1 MHKRNLSLRDRT
13 TDGFHWPVP
22 TQAATPCQNLNVVPC
37 CLPNKWWFILL
48 HLTNTSRFNKEQGL
62 PSSTCWQIS
71 FWAPDPSQTGE
82 RSDEIPTWDVN
93 PSQQIRSTVS
103 NRWRWRIKHNWLV
116 VWNPLK
122 NISHLG
128 WLFPIY
134 GKIKNVPNHQPEFDA
149 PKIFPYISTC
159 NCLGFSRGCS
169 SNRSFG
175 WSKLSS
181 GAAWPSSQ
189 LAMDSRWAMDAMG
202 TRYLYEKQKKTL
214 VSPYFTI
221 LHHVEYNKYRRWSIY
236 FIAMFWMKQ
245 ETQLQPTMVLSGPV
259 TPVKTPP
266 EIARIRWSQTPLA
279 LQNSP
284 LAVTNT
290 GSSFSARSLHLLYGY
305 SVDKKYV

>member
-134 GKIKNVPNHQPEFDA
+134 GKIKNVPNHQWEYDFTYCHIIDIIHIKIGVSSGKMTIFTWHASRIPKRMDA
-149 PKIFPYISTC
+149 CKHFATRALWPLSECSTGPATTTLEC
-159 NCLGFSRGCS
+159 A
-169 SNRSFG
+169 FG
-175 WSKLSS
+175 KGATVLSCTFGLERYNSEVYAKFWWFVTIWSKSIAFEIVTCIILKLNHGEILAIKHSKVMVKQDTHRTFTAENLISS
-181 GAAWPSSQ
+181 
-189 LAMDSRWAMDAMG
+189 D
-202 TRYLYEKQKKTL
+202 TTC
-214 VSPYFTI
+214 
-221 LHHVEYNKYRRWSIY
+221 
-236 FIAMFWMKQ
+236 
-245 ETQLQPTMVLSGPV
+245 
-259 TPVKTPP
+259 
-266 EIARIRWSQTPLA
+266 
-279 LQNSP
+279 
-284 LAVTNT
+284 
-290 GSSFSARSLHLLYGY
+290 
-305 SVDKKYV
+305 